1 MQCESTYSGTW
12 SFSSS
17 SVDGKADI
25 QSEDFPVSLQ
35 LTARELSSL
44 GHFNTFVLKI
54 YLKAW
59 FTCACASSAPQ
70 NDLQLLCELESYK
83 ESHEAVAKAAMKS
96 FSGHLRYLS
105 EILVCL
111 AFFDSAVSA
120 ELKSAMVT
128 ALDNKTTDHPRCI
141 AFVMDFN

>member
-1 MQCESTYSGTW
+1 MRTYT
-12 SFSSS
+12 FRHLELFIEL
-17 SVDGKADI
+17 VDGKADI
-25 QSEDFPVSLQ
+25 QSEDFPVSLPFR
-35 LTARELSSL
+35 LTAHELSSL

-70 NDLQLLCELESYK
+70 NYLQLLCELESYK
-83 ESHEAVAKAAMKS
+83 KTHKAVAKAAMKS
-96 FSGHLRYLS
+96 FSGHLWYLS
-105 EILVCL
+105 EILVGL
-111 AFFDSAVSA
+111 AFFDSAVSV

-141 AFVMDFN
+141 AFVMDFK